1 MQNLIFSLNATLP
14 VFLVMVVGY
23 ALGAARLSAARVL
36 QGVGQA
42 DL

>member
-23 ALGAARLSAARVL
+23 ALGQLGFLPPADRKS
-36 QGVGQA
+36 GV
-42 DL
+42 

>member
-23 ALGAARLSAARVL
+23 ALG